1 MKKNATRQFGIKLMK
16 FSVAQG
22 LVMLL
27 MMGVSYAHHSSAQQY
42 LDRRLTLE
50 VDNKQI
56 KKVFSDIEKATDVQF
71 VYSSHVIESG
81 RKVSI
86 HQNNIT
92 LAQVL
97 EQLLN
102 PLKVKYELV
111 GRKVVLSTNAPKHEG
126 NKEILSPDHVDVINP
141 LRNATGKVVDE
152 KGQLLAGVNV
162 ILKGTQRGSTTDTE
176 GRFAIEVPDDAAV
189 LIFSFV
195 GYKSQE
201 ITAGSKSDIT
211 VTLTP
216 EDKALEEIV
225 VVGYGT
231 QKQREVTGSIAT
243 IQAAQLEDQP
253 VGQFAQKLQGR
264 VAGVQINQAS
274 GTPGSGISI
283 RIRGAASINAGN
295 SPLYVVDGFPIVGGI
310 NNINPNEIESFSI
323 LKGASAAALYGSRAA
338 NGVVLIT
345 TKQAKPGKTS
355 IQFSAT
361 YGIAKVPQKGRA
373 KLMNAKEFLQDR
385 KSIFED
391 KIKYEGYTGGI
402 PELYQNPDAY
412 TGKST
417 DWYEE
422 LLQPAG
428 QNSYNLTL
436 LSNKDNFSS
445 ATTVGYYKEKGSV
458 INSDFQRFSLRTN
471 NEYKVN
477 KAIKVGVNIAPTYQV
492 TNNSTSQA
500 LDNSNGLPTGD
511 GFYSLIYSAI
521 ITPPIFSPDDT
532 NPDGTRKLSFT
543 GPGLFTFPNWKRNL
557 EETTNVTNSTR
568 ILSSAYAQV
577 EFLNDFRFKSSVSID
592 IESKKQRLFSPS
604 TVGTIFANAPK
615 LATGAYQ
622 TTQYT
627 SWLTE
632 NTLNYS
638 KTFAQNHA
646 LEILLGYSAQLFR
659 QETNTLTGTSYPDD
673 AVSWI
678 DAAAIKGGGSN
689 STEWALLSMYSRLN
703 YNYKGKYL
711 LAASIR
717 RDGSSRFGSENRW
730 GSFPSVSAGW
740 IISDEGFAQQWR
752 SLSYLKLRAEYGD
765 AGNFNIGNY
774 SQFGNINSTNYVF
787 GGGLVQGR
795 SPSSIGN
802 TRLTWETTR
811 GMDVGLDVG
820 LFSDRVSVTLDYY
833 TKSTKNMLY
842 QVDIPNGAG
851 FSNIQDNIGEFHFWG
866 YEFGATTKNFVG
878 DLKWSTDFNI
888 SINRNKVMKLG
899 TNNTPIGGIG
909 EYSSDIWKTEVG
921 HPMGQFYGYVFDGIY
936 MNQSEFDSQPKH
948 STSQIGTMRM
958 KDLNGD
964 GVINTLDRTYIGNPN
979 PKFLFGINNSLS
991 YKSFDLNLV
1000 FSGAIGGK
1008 MYYSLAEWTE
1018 TLEGIFNVE
1027 KYMKDRWRSPEN
1039 PGAGIVGRSL
1049 SGTTS
1054 FPRSNQNRLVLD
1066 ASYMTLKNATL
1077 GYTLPKMRS
1086 FVSKA
1091 RVFVSVQQAFI
1102 LTKYKGANPEASL
1115 NGLNGLRQGV
1125 DVSPYPIPR
1134 TVALGVNF
1142 NF

>member
-1 MKKNATRQFGIKLMK
+1 MKKNATRQFGIKLMR
-16 FSVAQG
+16 FSLTQG
-22 LVMLL
+22 LVMVL
-27 MMGVSYAHHSSAQQY
+27 MMGVSYAHTSTAQKY
-42 LDRRLTLE
+42 LERRLTLE
-50 VDNKQI
+50 AQDKQI
-56 KKVFSDIEKATDVQF
+56 KKVFEEIEKATEVRF
-71 VYSSHVIESG
+71 VYSSQVIGSSQ
-81 RKVSI
+81 RVSI
-86 HQNNIT
+86 HENNTT
-92 LAQVL
+92 LSAVL
-97 EQLLN
+97 DQLLT
-102 PLKVKYELV
+102 PLKVKFELV
-111 GRKVVLSTNAPKHEG
+111 GRKVVLSANVIQNKLEVQNLAENNGESIVSPK
-126 NKEILSPDHVDVINP
+126 KVI
-141 LRNATGKVVDE
+141 TGKVTDE
-152 KGQLLAGVNV
+152 KGLPLPGVNV
-162 ILKGTQRGSTTDTE
+162 ILKGTQKGITTNADGNYT
-176 GRFAIEVPDDAAV
+176 IEVPDDNSS

-195 GYKSQE
+195 GYKSKE
-201 ITAGSKSDIT
+201 ILVGSRNEILLS
-211 VTLTP
+211 LLP

-243 IQAAQLEDQP
+243 IQAGQLEDQP

-264 VAGVQINQAS
+264 VAGVQINQTS
-274 GTPGSGISI
+274 GAPGAGISI

-361 YGIAKVPQKGRA
+361 YGVAKVPQRGRA

-402 PELYQNPDAY
+402 PELYQNPEAY

-428 QNSYNLTL
+428 QNSYNLSL
-436 LSNKDNFSS
+436 LSNKDNFST
-445 ATTVGYYKEKGSV
+445 ATTLGYYKEKGSV
-458 INSDFQRFSLRTN
+458 INSDFQRFSLRSN

-477 KAIKVGVNIAPTYQV
+477 KAIKVGINIAPTFQV
-492 TNNSTSQA
+492 ANNPMTSA
-500 LDNSNGLPTGD
+500 LNNPTGD
-511 GFYSLIYSAI
+511 GFYGVIYSAI

-532 NPDGTRKLSFT
+532 NPDGTRKVSFS
-543 GPGLFTFPNWKRNL
+543 GPGLFTFPNWKRSL
-557 EETTNVTNSTR
+557 EETTNKTSSTR
-568 ILSSAYAQV
+568 LLSSAYVQA

-592 IESKKQRLFSPS
+592 LQSQKQRVFSPS

-615 LATGAYQ
+615 LATGAYA
-622 TTQYT
+622 TTDYT

-632 NTLNYS
+632 NTLNYN
-638 KTFAQNHA
+638 KTIAKDHFVEV
-646 LEILLGYSAQLFR
+646 LVGYSAQLFR
-659 QETNTLTGTSYPDD
+659 QEYNSLTGTGFPDD

-678 DAAAIKGGGSN
+678 DAAAIRNGSSN
-689 STEWALLSMYSRLN
+689 STEWSLLSMYSRLN
-703 YNYKGKYL
+703 YNFKGKYL

-717 RDGSSRFGSENRW
+717 RDGSSRFGSDNRW
-730 GSFPSVSAGW
+730 GTFPSISAGW
-740 IISDEGFAQQWR
+740 IISDEAFAQSWR
-752 SLSYLKLRAEYGD
+752 KLSYLKLRSEFGD

-787 GGGLVQGR
+787 GGSLVQGR

-802 TRLTWETTR
+802 TQLTWETTR
-811 GMDVGLDVG
+811 GMDVGLDIG
-820 LFSDRVSVTLDYY
+820 LFNDRIALTLDYY
-833 TKSTKNMLY
+833 DKRTKNMLY

-866 YEFGATTKNFVG
+866 YEFGATTKNLVG
-878 DLKWSTDFNI
+878 NLKWSSDFNI
-888 SINRNKVMKLG
+888 SVNRNNVIKLG
-899 TNNTPIGGIG
+899 TNNTPIGGLG

-921 HPMGQFYGYVFDGIY
+921 HPMGQFYGFVFDGIY
-936 MNQSEFDSQPKH
+936 KNQAEFDAGPKH
-948 STSQIGTMRM
+948 STSQVGTMRM

-964 GVINTLDRTYIGNPN
+964 GVINSLDRTYIGNPS
-979 PKFLFGINNSLS
+979 PKFLFGINNSFS
-991 YKSFDLNLV
+991 YKNFDLNLV
-1000 FSGAIGGK
+1000 FSGAYGNK
-1008 MYYSLAEWTE
+1008 MYYSLAEWSE

-1027 KYMKDRWRSPEN
+1027 TYMKDRWRSPEN
-1039 PGAGIVGRSL
+1039 PGAGMVGRSL
-1049 SGTTS
+1049 SGTTA
-1054 FPRSNQNRLVLD
+1054 FPRTNQDRLVKD
-1066 ASYMTLKNATL
+1066 ASYLTLKNVTF
-1077 GYTLPKMRS
+1077 GYTLPKIRS
-1086 FVSKA
+1086 VAKA
-1091 RVFVSVQQAFI
+1091 RIFLSVQQAFI

-1115 NGLNGLRQGV
+1115 NGLSGLREGV

-1134 TVALGVNF
+1134 TVALGLNF

>member
-16 FSVAQG
+16 FSLTQG
-22 LVMLL
+22 LVMLM
-27 MMGVSYAHHSSAQQY
+27 MMGVSYAHHSNAQQY

-50 VDNKQI
+50 AKDRQI
-56 KKVFSDIEKATDVQF
+56 KKVFEDIEKATEVRF
-71 VYSSHVIESG
+71 VYSSQVIGSSQ
-81 RKVSI
+81 KVSI
-86 HQNNIT
+86 HESNTT
-92 LAQVL
+92 LSQVL
-97 EQLLN
+97 DQLLK

-111 GRKVVLSTNAPKHEG
+111 GRKVVLSTDLIRNKSGDKNTAENESGLAPAAAQ
-126 NKEILSPDHVDVINP
+126 IT
-141 LRNATGKVVDE
+141 TGKVTDE
-152 KGQLLAGVNV
+152 KSAALAGVNV
-162 ILKGTQRGSTTDTE
+162 ILKGTQKGSTTDAD
-176 GRFAIEVPDDAAV
+176 GKYSIEVPDENAI

-201 ITAGSKSDIT
+201 IQVGTKTEIT
-211 VTLTP
+211 VSLLP
-216 EDKALEEIV
+216 EDKALEEII

-264 VAGVQINQAS
+264 VAGVQINQS
-274 GTPGSGISI
+274 TGVPGGGISI

-295 SPLYVVDGFPIVGGI
+295 NPLYVVDGFPIVGGI

-361 YGIAKVPQKGRA
+361 YGVAKVPQRGRA

-402 PELYQNPDAY
+402 PELYQNPEAY

-428 QNSYNLTL
+428 QNSYNLSL
-436 LSNKDNFSS
+436 LSNKDNFST
-445 ATTVGYYKEKGSV
+445 ATTLGYYKEKGSI

-477 KAIKVGVNIAPTYQV
+477 KAVKVGINIAPTYQIG
-492 TNNSTSQA
+492 NNPTAQT
-500 LDNSNGLPTGD
+500 LDNPTGD

-532 NPDGTRKLSFT
+532 NPDGTRKVSFT
-543 GPGLFTFPNWKRNL
+543 GPGLFTFPNWKRSL
-557 EETTNVTNSTR
+557 EETTNVTSSTR
-568 ILSSAYAQV
+568 LLSSAYVQA
-577 EFLNDFRFKSSVSID
+577 EFLNDFKFKTSVSID
-592 IESKKQRLFSPS
+592 LEGRKQRIFSPS

-615 LATGAYQ
+615 LATGAYAS
-622 TTQYT
+622 TQYT

-632 NTLNYS
+632 NTLNYN
-638 KTFAQNHA
+638 KTFAKDHA
-646 LEILLGYSAQLFR
+646 LEVLLGYSAQLFR
-659 QETNTLTGTSYPDD
+659 QEYNSLTGTSFPDD

-678 DAAAIKGGGSN
+678 DAAALKSGSSN
-689 STEWALLSMYSRLN
+689 ATEWSLLSMYSRLN
-703 YNYKGKYL
+703 YNFKGKYL

-730 GSFPSVSAGW
+730 GTFPSISAGW
-740 IISDEGFAQQWR
+740 IISDEAFAQSWR
-752 SLSYLKLRAEYGD
+752 QLSYLKLRSEFGD

-774 SQFGNINSTNYVF
+774 SQFGNISSTNYVF
-787 GGGLVQGR
+787 GSGLVQGR

-802 TRLTWETTR
+802 TKLTWETTR

-820 LFSDRVSVTLDYY
+820 LFNDRISLTLDYY
-833 TKSTKNMLY
+833 NKSTKNMLY

-866 YEFGATTKNFVG
+866 YEFGATTKNLVG

-888 SINRNKVMKLG
+888 SVNRNKVVKLG

-921 HPMGQFYGYVFDGIY
+921 HPMGQFFGYVFDGIY
-936 MNQSEFDSQPKH
+936 KNQSEFDSQAKH
-948 STSQIGTMRM
+948 STSQVGTMRM

-964 GVINTLDRTYIGNPN
+964 GVINTLDRTYIGNPS
-979 PKFLFGINNSLS
+979 PKFLFGINNSLT
-991 YKSFDLNLV
+991 YRNFDLNLV
-1000 FSGAIGGK
+1000 FSGAYGNK
-1008 MYYSLAEWTE
+1008 MYYSLAEWSE

-1054 FPRSNQNRLVLD
+1054 FPRSNQDRLVLD
-1066 ASYMTLKNATL
+1066 ASYLTLKNITL
-1077 GYTLPKMRS
+1077 GYTLPKLRNIA
-1086 FVSKA
+1086 KA
-1091 RVFVSVQQAFI
+1091 RIFVSVQQAFI

-1115 NGLNGLRQGV
+1115 NGLSGLKEGV

-1134 TVALGVNF
+1134 TVALGLNF